1 MKTSIF
7 NLSSLFLLSI
17 ILFSCSAEDD
27 GIYFNENEE
36 IVNTINVS
44 YSDIEY
50 EILDLVNDHRA
61 SLGLSTL
68 TKLNIISGE
77 ADVHTEYMIK
87 TNSVNHDN
95 FNKRA
100 QNLMTNAGAK
110 IVGENVAYG
119 FSSALGVFN
128 GWLKSDEHR
137 KIIENPSYTHF
148 GISTNTNSENRNYF
162 TQIFIEK

>member
-7 NLSSLFLLSI
+7 NLSFLFLLST

-27 GIYFNENEE
+27 GIYFNENKEV
-36 IVNTINVS
+36 VNTASVS

-50 EILDLVNDHRA
+50 EILDLVNAHRA
-61 SLGLSTL
+61 DLGLTTL
-68 TKLNIISGE
+68 VNLNVISVE
-77 ADVHTEYMIK
+77 ADVHTDYMIK

-100 QNLMTNAGAK
+100 ENLMTNAGAK

-119 FSSALGVFN
+119 FSSAQGVFN

-148 GISTNTNSENRNYF
+148 GISTNTNSQNRNYF